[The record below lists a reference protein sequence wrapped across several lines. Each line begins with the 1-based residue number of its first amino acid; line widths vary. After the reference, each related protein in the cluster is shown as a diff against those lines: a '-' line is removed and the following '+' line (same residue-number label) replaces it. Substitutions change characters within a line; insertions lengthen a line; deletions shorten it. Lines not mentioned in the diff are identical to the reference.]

1 MQLMGQSRFLGIKR
15 FCNLKKKKIFGQ
27 ETALAI
33 IIRFFSAV
41 SKMVR
46 GEVGA
51 MNCF

>member
-15 FCNLKKKKIFGQ
+15 FCNLKKKIFGQ